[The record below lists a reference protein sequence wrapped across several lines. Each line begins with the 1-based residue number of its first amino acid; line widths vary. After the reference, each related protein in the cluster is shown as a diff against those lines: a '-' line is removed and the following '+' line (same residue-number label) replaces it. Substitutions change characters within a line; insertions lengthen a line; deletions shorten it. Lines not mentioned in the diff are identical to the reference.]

1 MSLYERL
8 TAAATMPIGEPGLDR
23 DDPDLVELLAT
34 GFAELDGDPPSS
46 VVAVPLPTAL
56 ERALSRLQGRFLAQ
70 QRQLLEAR
78 AYFDALAPRFARA
91 QNAAST
97 GIYLTGSIDV
107 LLVDACKA
115 AHRDITGWNIALQA
129 ACPAAGV
136 RVRTICDAAFLR
148 RRGGLRLLREARAA
162 GHELRIA
169 PELPT
174 SMAILDFATVVVDL
188 DGRPDDAEAPSRGVA
203 VGSALVA
210 GAMQELFE
218 LIWPRAVPWVDR
230 GDGDQILTPIE
241 HRVAALM
248 AVGRTDDEIA
258 AHLAMSV
265 RSVRRHVAGVM
276 ERLHASTR
284 FAAGVAAAR
293 AGLLDETDM
302 SWSVPPRGV

>member
-8 TAAATMPIGEPGLDR
+8 TAAATLPIGEPGLDR

-34 GFAELDGDPPSS
+34 GFAELAGDPPTS

-56 ERALSRLQGRFLAQ
+56 EHALSRLQGRFLAQ

-78 AYFDALAPRFARA
+78 TYFDALAPRFARA
-91 QNAAST
+91 QNAARSGT
-97 GIYLTGSIDV
+97 YVAGSFTE
-107 LLVDACKA
+107 LLADACKTA
-115 AHRDITGWNIALQA
+115 RRDVAGWNIALPG
-129 ACPAAGV
+129 PAAGV
-136 RVRTICDAAFLR
+136 RVRAICDAAFLR
-148 RRGGLRLLREARAA
+148 RRGGLALLREARAA

-188 DGRPDDAEAPSRGVA
+188 DGGPDDAEAPNRGVA

-218 LIWPRAVPWVDR
+218 LIWPRAVPWIDR
-230 GDGDQILTPIE
+230 GDGDEFLAPIE

-248 AVGRTDDEIA
+248 AVGRTDEEIA

-293 AGLLDETDM
+293 AGLLDDTE
-302 SWSVPPRGV
+302 